1 MPAGGTGPETFDEID
16 ASGGGVGRVVHHD
29 EAIQWAGDAIAGEGD
44 VQPVDPVDIDRLDGR
59 LAEIGAVWGV
69 FVLYNYYR
77 DADAIAARH
86 GVSTLL
92 PAGMT
97 ALTDENVAASVERFE
112 GNSTTPVT
120 ICGP

>member
-1 MPAGGTGPETFDEID
+1 M
-16 ASGGGVGRVVHHD
+16 
-29 EAIQWAGDAIAGEGD
+29 
-44 VQPVDPVDIDRLDGR
+44 
-59 LAEIGAVWGV
+59 